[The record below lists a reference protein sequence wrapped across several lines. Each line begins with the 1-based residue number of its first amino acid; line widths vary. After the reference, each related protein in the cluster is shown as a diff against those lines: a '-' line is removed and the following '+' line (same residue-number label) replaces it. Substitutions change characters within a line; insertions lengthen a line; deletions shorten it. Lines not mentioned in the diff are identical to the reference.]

1 MNYGE
6 AKNILDKTFNQENFN
21 EKNFKEFIYQLFA
34 KNINI
39 HDRPQSIDQQYQSH
53 ISSCKIIGDF
63 VDSNKCEVIFLI
75 VNLSS
80 EKSLDRART
89 LQRNFIA
96 EILQNSF
103 KQYAIVAFVGGNQ
116 DNWRFSLVKLEY
128 NLITTRD
135 NKLNSKKELSPS
147 KRLSFLVGKNEGS
160 HTVKS
165 QFQKILNNE
174 KQNIAPTIAEIEKA
188 FNIEAITDEFFEKYK
203 ELDKRLREALEDL
216 RKEDEKIK
224 NDFIDKQISDA
235 DFAKKTLGQIVFLYF
250 LQKKGWFGV
259 KNDEAWGSGDK
270 NFLRHLFNQ
279 QNQANQNFFNDV
291 LKHVFYEALA
301 TDRGLNAIYTKLD
314 CRMPFLNGG
323 LFEPMNGYAW
333 ETTKINIPNQIF
345 SNQNKTKEG
354 DTGDGIFDIFDRY
367 NFTVN
372 ENEPLEQEVAVDPEM
387 LGKVFENLLEIKDRK
402 SKGAFY
408 TPREIVHYMCQESLI
423 NYLHTQTNLPIE
435 PLSNFIKNKSLEN
448 IENSASKIDKLLA
461 NVKVCD
467 PAVGSGAFMLGML
480 NEIVNARLQLD
491 KILLKNSKEYDL
503 KLHAISNSIYGVDL
517 DSGAVEIAKL
527 RLWLALVVEEEIPF
541 ALPNLDHK
549 IMQGNS
555 LLEEYEGIKLFDD
568 EVLNENNKIE
578 NQESLI
584 KKKLEIIN
592 KELILEA
599 QNNKAKSQNPQY
611 LAKLKEQSAFTKTL
625 KTLKSYDQLGQI
637 KEETKALTLSFIDNE
652 NSAKNILL
660 EKFYQLQKF
669 IKNFFTENSRTQ
681 KLDLKKQI
689 DEIKWQ
695 LIEATLIAQ
704 KKQDKLVEIQNLR
717 RKNIHPFFIWKLEFC
732 DVFSGENPGFDI
744 VIGNPPYICENKEV
758 FKMLK
763 NSQYY
768 MGKANIWYFFGCV
781 GLDLLKK
788 DGIQAYI
795 APNNWTSNFGA
806 KLLRKKTLEESK
818 ILEFIDFEDY
828 KVFENADIQTMIYI
842 IQKCIP
848 NNQYKVKHSKLVNKN
863 INKIELELFLQF
875 PYGTNDS
882 RFTKEI
888 LNFEKQ
894 KFLNKNINFLKQET
908 NFIINKISSGNK
920 TFLTYDEVAQGIVI
934 PQDLIIKKHLSLVD
948 NKIKK
953 GDGIFVLSNKEKE
966 DLNLDKNEIE
976 LLKPYFI
983 TKNFYKFGANYK
995 NNYWII
1001 YTDSKFKDPKEIKN
1015 FPNLKK
1021 HLDQFKDIVTSDN
1034 KPYGL
1039 HRSRDEK
1046 FFKGQKIIVTRKC
1059 IEPQFSLCD
1068 FDSYVSSTFN
1078 IIKTDRFNLKF
1089 LVAILNSKV
1098 IKFWLKN
1105 KGKMQGTNFQIDNE
1119 PILNIPI
1126 INLSNISQTPFID
1139 IVDEILSI
1147 TNQTNYNPDFP
1158 PLYQKELEA
1167 KIDEMVCDLY
1177 QLDDEEK
1184 KLILGEKSVL

>member
-1 MNYGE
+1 MNYGNAE
-6 AKNILDKTFNQENFN
+6 EILKKTFNKENFN
-21 EKNFKEFIYQLFA
+21 EVNFKEFLHHLFA
-34 KNINI
+34 KKINI
-39 HDRPQSIDQQYQSH
+39 IDSDQNIEPEYQSH
-53 ISSCKIIGDF
+53 IKSCKIIGEF
-63 VDSNKCEVIFLI
+63 VDINNQEIVLLI
-75 VNLSS
+75 VKLAPQK
-80 EKSLDRART
+80 ELDRSRT

-96 EILQNSF
+96 EILKNSF
-103 KQYAIVAFVGGNQ
+103 KSYALVAFVSS
-116 DNWRFSLVKLEY
+116 DEANWRFSLVKLEISFNEN
-128 NLITTRD
+128 NLQE
-135 NKLNSKKELSPS
+135 KLSSA
-147 KRLSFLVGKNEGS
+147 RRFSFLVGKNEGT

-165 QFQKILNNE
+165 QFLKFFIDE
-174 KQNIAPTIAEIEKA
+174 TQNIAPTIAQIEKL
-188 FNIEAITDEFFEKYK
+188 FDIEAVTNKFFEKYK
-203 ELDKRLREALEDL
+203 ELFCLVQEGLEDL
-216 RKEDEKIK
+216 FNNDEKIK
-224 NDFIDKQISDA
+224 NDFIAKEISIP

-259 KNDEAWGSGDK
+259 KNDEDWGSGDK
-270 NFLRHLFNQ
+270 NFLRQLFEKNKE
-279 QNQANQNFFNDV
+279 NQNFFNDV
-291 LKHVFYEALA
+291 LEHLFYEALA
-301 TDRGLNAIYTKLD
+301 QDRGTNAIYTKLD

-333 ETTKINIPNQIF
+333 ETTKINLPNQIF
-345 SNQNKTKEG
+345 SNNNSTKEG
-354 DTGDGIFDIFDRY
+354 DVGDGIFDVFDRY

-423 NYLHTQTNLPIE
+423 NYIHNHSDLPME
-435 PLSNFIKNKSLEN
+435 QLTNFIKNKSLEN
-448 IENSASKIDKLLA
+448 IENSALKIDSLLE
-461 NVKVCD
+461 NVKICD

-480 NEIVNARLQLD
+480 NEIVNARLQLN
-491 KILLKNSKEYDL
+491 KILLKNRDEYAL
-503 KLHAISNSIYGVDL
+503 KFHAIANSIYGVDI
-517 DSGAVEIAKL
+517 DCGAVEIAKL
-527 RLWLALVVEEEIPF
+527 RLWLALVVEEEKPSP
-541 ALPNLDHK
+541 LPNLDHK

-555 LLEEYEGIKLFDD
+555 LLEEYNGIKLFDNEIFINHD
-568 EVLNENNKIE
+568 SNKNDINLLQNRIAKFKNEKINLQLNSDFSSLENKN
-578 NQESLI
+578 NI
-584 KKKLEIIN
+584 KK
-592 KELILEA
+592 
-599 QNNKAKSQNPQY
+599 
-611 LAKLKEQSAFTKTL
+611 
-625 KTLKSYDQLGQI
+625 
-637 KEETKALTLSFIDNE
+637 IDNE
-652 NSAKNILL
+652 INLLQKKLDNLLNSNHQNYDNNNDLFANNDEGKKLDILRQELQQKIKTYLQINQKTTKEKLKIEIDNLKFDLILATL
-660 EKFYQLQKF
+660 EKNNQRHEINK
-669 IKNFFTENSRTQ
+669 IK
-681 KLDLKKQI
+681 
-689 DEIKWQ
+689 DE
-695 LIEATLIAQ
+695 
-704 KKQDKLVEIQNLR
+704 R
-717 RKNIHPFFIWKLEFC
+717 RKNSRPFFIWKLEFC

-842 IQKCIP
+842 TQKCTP
-848 NNQYKVKHSKLVNKN
+848 NNQYKLKHSKLVNKN

-875 PYGTNDS
+875 PYGTNES

-894 KFLNKNINFLKQET
+894 KFINKNINFLKQET
-908 NFIINKISSGNK
+908 NFIINKIASGNK

-934 PQDLIIKKHLSLVD
+934 PQDLVIKKHLSLVD

-966 DLNLDKNEIE
+966 NLNLDKNEIE

-983 TKNFYKFGANYK
+983 TKNFYKFGANHK

-1001 YTDSKFKDPKEIKN
+1001 YTDSKFKDPKEMEN

-1021 HLDQFKDIVTSDN
+1021 HLDQFKDIITSDN

-1046 FFKGQKIIVTRKC
+1046 FFKGQKIIVARKC
-1059 IEPQFSLCD
+1059 IEPQFSFCD
-1068 FDSYVSSTFN
+1068 FDSYVSATFN

-1119 PILNIPI
+1119 PLLNIPI
-1126 INLSNISQTPFID
+1126 INLPSISQTPFIA
-1139 IVDEILSI
+1139 IVDEILAI
-1147 TNQTNYNPDFP
+1147 TNKLDYNPNFL
-1158 PLYQKELEA
+1158 PLRQKELEA

-1184 KLILGEKSVL
+1184 KLILG

>member
-301 TDRGLNAIYTKLD
+301 TDRGLNAIYNKLD

-568 EVLNENNKIE
+568 EIFINHETNKNEINLSQNRIVKFQSDKINILQNTDFLNSATKNEIKKIDKEINLLQQKVKNFNQNQVENNVDLFANNDQSTKFEELRKSLTHKIKIYLQE
-578 NQESLI
+578 NQKS
-584 KKKLEIIN
+584 KKENLKVEIDDL
-592 KELILEA
+592 KFELISASLKK
-599 QNNKAKSQNPQY
+599 NNQ
-611 LAKLKEQSAFTKTL
+611 LDKLSE
-625 KTLKSYDQLGQI
+625 I
-637 KEETKALTLSFIDNE
+637 KFLRQ
-652 NSAKNILL
+652 KNI
-660 EKFYQLQKF
+660 
-669 IKNFFTENSRTQ
+669 R
-681 KLDLKKQI
+681 
-689 DEIKWQ
+689 
-695 LIEATLIAQ
+695 
-704 KKQDKLVEIQNLR
+704 
-717 RKNIHPFFIWKLEFC
+717 PFFIWKLEFC

-744 VIGNPPYICENKEV
+744 VIGNPPYIQLQKEGGFLAEMFEKANFKSFARAGDIYCLFYEFGNRILNDYGHLTFITSNKWMRAGYGEKLRGFLAHNTLPKILIDLGPGV
-758 FKMLK
+758 FKTATVDTNILLFQKKSLALNRIQAFNCMVSQIKENLEKTHQKLEDYLQKNHFFLNQFSQESWIIANNLEAKIKTKIEKIGVKLKDWDIKINYGIKTGFNEAFIIDTKTKEELYLEDPKSIEIIKPILRGRDIFRYSANWAGLWVINAHNGYKSYHSEIIKRINVEKDYPAIFTHLKKYQSQLEKRSDKGEHWSNLRNCAYLEEFAKEKIVYAEIVRSPQFYYDK
-763 NSQYY
+763 NSFYPE
-768 MGKANIWYFFGCV
+768 A
-781 GLDLLKK
+781 
-788 DGIQAYI
+788 
-795 APNNWTSNFGA
+795 TS
-806 KLLRKKTLEESK
+806 
-818 ILEFIDFEDY
+818 
-828 KVFENADIQTMIYI
+828 
-842 IQKCIP
+842 
-848 NNQYKVKHSKLVNKN
+848 
-863 INKIELELFLQF
+863 FLMT
-875 PYGTNDS
+875 G
-882 RFTKEI
+882 
-888 LNFEKQ
+888 
-894 KFLNKNINFLKQET
+894 
-908 NFIINKISSGNK
+908 
-920 TFLTYDEVAQGIVI
+920 
-934 PQDLIIKKHLSLVD
+934 
-948 NKIKK
+948 
-953 GDGIFVLSNKEKE
+953 
-966 DLNLDKNEIE
+966 
-976 LLKPYFI
+976 
-983 TKNFYKFGANYK
+983 
-995 NNYWII
+995 
-1001 YTDSKFKDPKEIKN
+1001 
-1015 FPNLKK
+1015 
-1021 HLDQFKDIVTSDN
+1021 
-1034 KPYGL
+1034 
-1039 HRSRDEK
+1039 RD
-1046 FFKGQKIIVTRKC
+1046 V
-1059 IEPQFSLCD
+1059 
-1068 FDSYVSSTFN
+1068 
-1078 IIKTDRFNLKF
+1078 KF
-1089 LVAILNSKV
+1089 LVAILNSKPLTYFFNRFYAGGGLGDEGFRYKK
-1098 IKFWLKN
+1098 KFLE
-1105 KGKMQGTNFQIDNE
+1105 TCPIPQI
-1119 PILNIPI
+1119 PA
-1126 INLSNISQTPFID
+1126 SSQAPFIA
-1139 IVDEILSI
+1139 IVDDILSI
-1147 TNQTNYNPDFP
+1147 TNQANYNPNFP
-1158 PLYQKELEA
+1158 PLRQKELEK

>member
-128 NLITTRD
+128 NLITTQD
-135 NKLNSKKELSPS
+135 NKLNPKKELSPS

-203 ELDKRLREALEDL
+203 ELYHRLREALEDL
-216 RKEDEKIK
+216 RNKDEKIK

-291 LKHVFYEALA
+291 LEHVFYEALA

-354 DTGDGIFDIFDRY
+354 DIGDGIFDVFDRY

-568 EVLNENNKIE
+568 EIFINHETNKNEINLSQNRIVKFQSDKINILQNTDFLNSATKNEIKKIDKEINLLQQKVKNFNQNQVENNVDLFANNDQSTKFEELRKSLTHKIKIYLQE
-578 NQESLI
+578 NQKS
-584 KKKLEIIN
+584 KKENLKVEIDDL
-592 KELILEA
+592 KFELISASLKK
-599 QNNKAKSQNPQY
+599 NNQ
-611 LAKLKEQSAFTKTL
+611 LDKLSE
-625 KTLKSYDQLGQI
+625 I
-637 KEETKALTLSFIDNE
+637 KFLRQ
-652 NSAKNILL
+652 KNI
-660 EKFYQLQKF
+660 
-669 IKNFFTENSRTQ
+669 R
-681 KLDLKKQI
+681 
-689 DEIKWQ
+689 
-695 LIEATLIAQ
+695 
-704 KKQDKLVEIQNLR
+704 
-717 RKNIHPFFIWKLEFC
+717 PFFIWKLEFC

-744 VIGNPPYICENKEV
+744 VIGNPPYGVMIKKESRTEIEKSLGKV
-758 FKMLK
+758 PDFEI
-763 NSQYY
+763 YY
-768 MGKANIWYFFGCV
+768 YFINLSEILLNRFGIKCFIV
-781 GLDLLKK
+781 
-788 DGIQAYI
+788 
-795 APNNWTSNFGA
+795 PNTFLFNNFASNFRINLFNSWNIDLIVDCSSFKIFNKADVFNAITIFSKNNYKILSPQKLGYKPTVDA
-806 KLLRKKTLEESK
+806 KNFSSLIKNKTL
-818 ILEFIDFEDY
+818 
-828 KVFENADIQTMIYI
+828 
-842 IQKCIP
+842 
-848 NNQYKVKHSKLVNKN
+848 
-863 INKIELELFLQF
+863 FL
-875 PYGTNDS
+875 
-882 RFTKEI
+882 
-888 LNFEKQ
+888 EKQ
-894 KFLNKNINFLKQET
+894 IFESNNKSWSLIFKLDEEKIK
-908 NFIINKISSGNK
+908 IINKLKKNNLKLSFFFPEIS
-920 TFLTYDEVAQGIVI
+920 QGII
-934 PQDLIIKKHLSLVD
+934 AYDKHRGQDEYTIKNRIFHYEK
-948 NKIKK
+948 KIKK
-953 GDGIFVLSNKEKE
+953 
-966 DLNLDKNEIE
+966 DLKIWIKGLNILPYHVDIKKIKYFDYCVGVANPR
-976 LLKPYFI
+976 KP
-983 TKNFYKFGANYK
+983 
-995 NNYWII
+995 
-1001 YTDSKFKDPKEIKN
+1001 
-1015 FPNLKK
+1015 
-1021 HLDQFKDIVTSDN
+1021 
-1034 KPYGL
+1034 
-1039 HRSRDEK
+1039 K
-1046 FFKGQKIIVTRKC
+1046 FFTQPRVLIREITNPKIYA
-1059 IEPQFSLCD
+1059 
-1068 FDSYVSSTFN
+1068 SYTEEELYHDPSIIIILQNNRN
-1078 IIKTDRFNLKF
+1078 IKP
-1089 LVAILNSKV
+1089 LVAILNSKLATFLHFNSSAKS
-1098 IKFWLKN
+1098 IKGSFPKIILSDLKD
-1105 KGKMQGTNFQIDNE
+1105 F
-1119 PILNIPI
+1119 PIPSWEKVYILLP
-1126 INLSNISQTPFID
+1126 L
-1139 IVDEILSI
+1139 VEEILAI
-1147 TNQTNYNPDFP
+1147 TNQPNYNPDFP
-1158 PLYQKELEA
+1158 PLKQQELEA